1 MYINYDKALYRLDNK
16 GNVCLWIA
24 TKGVGDKQVDVIH
37 GMFDGKKTVETF
49 NTHRNVEDEIVS
61 RTNAKRK
68 SGYKF
73 LSEVKDNIPSPVE
86 EDAIHLYLK
95 LYLTK
100 DRTAAD
106 GTTLPMLAKAYDN
119 KDNRLFNKGQVY
131 LGQPKINGL
140 RCNITAY
147 RNDQDMFKPVGLR
160 FQSREGNVWTSLS
173 GFNSL
178 EEYLLDAFGLN
189 ILNRMIDENI
199 VLDGEIYLPG
209 ATIND
214 INHYVKDSKD
224 PKNKQLQF
232 WLYDLNIADSAY
244 KYRKDLIK
252 IIFVNSIRTNIL
264 GKEYHLNNTRRF
276 IVLEDFPIHN
286 HDMAVVCRNRYIS
299 YGFEGLM
306 LRLPDEE
313 YQAGKRNLALIK
325 FKKHLDG
332 IFTVVDIFSE
342 GGKRPDIPLL
352 RLRNDLNSNTFDVH
366 LSGTFEYQ
374 KSVLLNKD
382 KYIGQQVEAEY
393 GERSGV
399 TNVPFHVKTV
409 RFV

>member
-1 MYINYDKALYRLDNK
+1 MFDLNKALYRLDNK
-16 GNVCLWIA
+16 GNVCVWQAIP
-24 TKGVGDKQVDVIH
+24 GPGSKQIDVIH
-37 GMFDGKKTVETF
+37 GMFAGKKTVETF
-49 NTHRNVEDEIVS
+49 NTHRKVEDEIVS

-68 SGYKF
+68 SGYKY
-73 LSEVKDNIPSPVE
+73 LSEVKDNIPLPVE
-86 EDAIHLYLK
+86 EDAVHLYLK

-100 DRTAAD
+100 DRTTAD

-119 KDNRLFNKGQVY
+119 TDNRLFSKGQVY

-140 RCNITAY
+140 RCNISAY
-147 RNDQDMFKPVGLR
+147 RSQYDMFKPISLR
-160 FQSREGNVWTSLS
+160 FQSREGNIWESLS

-209 ATIND
+209 ASIND

-232 WLYDLNIADSAY
+232 WMYDLNIADSAY
-244 KYRKDLIK
+244 KYRRDLIK
-252 IIFVNSIRTNIL
+252 IIFRDSIRTNIL

-276 IVLEDFPIHN
+276 IILDDFPIHN
-286 HDMAVVCRNRYIS
+286 DHLATLCRNRYIS

-306 LRLPDEE
+306 LRLPGEE

-325 FKKHLDG
+325 YKKHMDG
-332 IFTVVDIFSE
+332 IFTIIDIFPE

-352 RLRNDLNSNTFDVH
+352 RLRNDLNANTFDVH
-366 LSGTFEYQ
+366 IGGSFEYQ
-374 KSVLLNKD
+374 KDILINKD
-382 KYIGQQVEAEY
+382 KYIGEQVEVEF

-399 TNVPFHVKTV
+399 TNVPFHVKGV
-409 RFV
+409 RLV